1 MASKREEERNEKI
14 IRGLMKLPPNRRCMN
29 CNSLGPQYVCTNFWT
44 FICMICSGI
53 HREFT
58 HRVKSV
64 SMSKFTSQEVEALQ
78 NGGNQRARE
87 IYLKDWDL
95 ERQRLPNSS
104 NVDKVR
110 DFIKAV
116 YVDRKYARLNKSDKP
131 AGDMQSENNIGDET
145 RRASSY
151 HSYSQS
157 PPYDFQYE
165 DRLKRKQG
173 GPIVRKPGSG
183 FYERKAASFAY
194 SPGRFSDR
202 MYDYRFANEGSSSR
216 VSDYSLSS
224 GGDPFR
230 SAPQSPNLQK
240 DEGYTSLTVDFSR
253 EIVSGVQRQ
262 PTSTLPEASAK
273 RDADRVPLPRPQRTV
288 SSGGFGS
295 FNSDSVSHRS
305 ICSGSL
311 FDAHTESNQS
321 AAATQN
327 KVCTFPAFSQPAAE
341 NSGEFN
347 LFEDPLEMPAPNSG
361 PDIDLFQAPT
371 GSVLSVDLFQ
381 TPAEPSPLPQKFHT
395 PPTTLLSS
403 SRHFDE
409 ISQKLSHPPSV
420 PSVIQK
426 FPGPS
431 DPGDE
436 GWATFGLPQHN
447 TPITNAQDTAVLGG
461 RTEAGN
467 PGIYFT
473 NTVLSSTAEV
483 QWPDFQQHGPT
494 LLVSNPWD
502 EHKHNFPRPAKEPDN
517 EPWKAFEAHNG
528 QQPFVAFQQGADL
541 QISHNS
547 ISSSSD
553 QYPAHKISEGSGAD
567 GSQKLPSGESSLFPT
582 LPSHVATGSS
592 FNQPILPFMI
602 ETAQIRQ
609 KSGNPFDIDSE
620 LEGSNVFL
628 GMGSLQD
635 ALPGV
640 PLSASYVGGINES
653 WFPSSAVASQGGMPY
668 TPAPPPGSQLPN
680 VPAPGPV
687 ASVGG
692 NPFA

>member
-14 IRGLMKLPPNRRCMN
+14 LRGLMKLPPNRRCMN
-29 CNSLGPQYVCTNFWT
+29 CSSLGPQYVCTNFWT

-104 NVDKVR
+104 DVDKVR
-110 DFIKAV
+110 EFIKAV
-116 YVDRKYARLNKSDKP
+116 YVDRN
-131 AGDMQSENNIGDET
+131 ENNIGDET

-183 FYERKAASFAY
+183 LYERKAASFAY
-194 SPGRFSDR
+194 SPGRFRDHI
-202 MYDYRFANEGSSSR
+202 YECRFANEGSSSR
-216 VSDYSLSS
+216 VSDYSVSS
-224 GGDPFR
+224 RGDPFR
-230 SAPQSPNLQK
+230 SAPQSPNLQQ
-240 DEGYTSLTVDFSR
+240 DEGCSSPTVDFSR
-253 EIVSGVQRQ
+253 EIVSFVQRQ

-273 RDADRVPLPRPQRTV
+273 GDADRVPLPRPQ
-288 SSGGFGS
+288 
-295 FNSDSVSHRS
+295 
-305 ICSGSL
+305 
-311 FDAHTESNQS
+311 S
-321 AAATQN
+321 AATTQN
-327 KVCTFPAFSQPAAE
+327 KVRTFPAFSQPAAE

-347 LFEDPLEMPAPNSG
+347 LFEDPLDMPAPNSG
-361 PDIDLFQAPT
+361 PDIDLFRAPT
-371 GSVLSVDLFQ
+371 GSLLSVDLFQ

-395 PPTTLLSS
+395 PPTSLLSS

-409 ISQKLSHPPSV
+409 ISQKLSHQPSV

-426 FPGPS
+426 FPGSS

-436 GWATFGLPQHN
+436 GWATLGLPQHN

-461 RTEAGN
+461 RMEAGN

-483 QWPDFQQHGPT
+483 QWPDFQQHGPA

-502 EHKHNFPRPAKEPDN
+502 EHVHNFPSPAREPDN
-517 EPWKAFEAHNG
+517 EPWKVFEADNG
-528 QQPFVAFQQGADL
+528 QQPFVGFQHGADL
-541 QISHNS
+541 QISHDS

-582 LPSHVATGSS
+582 LQSHVATGSS

-602 ETAQIRQ
+602 GTAQIRQ

-635 ALPGV
+635 ALPSV
-640 PLSASYVGGINES
+640 PLPASYVGGINES
-653 WFPSSAVASQGGMPY
+653 WFPSSAVASQGNILAVLLTCFIY
-668 TPAPPPGSQLPN
+668 YYCYLESGSDGFQQVVCHTCRHRLQPLN
-680 VPAPGPV
+680 YRKNIL
-687 ASVGG
+687 SL
-692 NPFA
+692 F